1 MEFRSWRRFLLREK
15 GRYLLCF
22 AVLARNAA
30 RLSLASLRS
39 FCESAL
45 FPLKIHNPQHAQGAS
60 LAVRVKFLYRK
71 NHSFV
76 FIYLVKFNPGI
87 A

>member
-22 AVLARNAA
+22 AALARNAA

-39 FCESAL
+39 FCEAL
-45 FPLKIHNPQHAQGAS
+45 PFPLKIPQP
-60 LAVRVKFLYRK
+60 LARSKGEPYGSR
-71 NHSFV
+71 
-76 FIYLVKFNPGI
+76 
-87 A
+87 